1 MSSIDI
7 QKMCD
12 EILPATIEHCIEQPL
27 EPPIT
32 LINCQMNNPL
42 KNIIDITNEIENET
56 KIKQINTTIKLHF
69 QKLHIF
75 INEMNKQNETIFKIC
90 NETTDSFQVEYTLLI
105 NDLMSEYKNTYC
117 KLKITYK
124 SVVEKITNIYNMLL
138 IKEYFDFV
146 YYKNELSLIENSI
159 ELCIYNYNC
168 VKDYSNG
175 IKSYLHINNKLLIHF
190 YE

>member
-12 EILPATIEHCIEQPL
+12 EILPSTIEHCIEQTL

-42 KNIIDITNEIENET
+42 ENINDKIKNKNDT
-56 KIKQINTTIKLHF
+56 KIKKINTTIKSNFQNLHM
-69 QKLHIF
+69 I
-75 INEMNKQNETIFKIC
+75 INEMNEQNETIFKIC
-90 NETTDSFQVEYTLLI
+90 NETTDSLQEEYTVLI
-105 NDLMSEYKNTYC
+105 NDLTSKYKNNYC

-124 SVVEKITNIYNMLL
+124 SVVEKITKIYNMLL

-175 IKSYLHINNKLLIHF
+175 IKPNLHINDKLLIHF

>member
-1 MSSIDI
+1 MTSIDI
-7 QKMCD
+7 QKMYD
-12 EILPATIEHCIEQPL
+12 EILPTTIQHSIENPL
-27 EPPIT
+27 ESPMT
-32 LINCQMNNPL
+32 LFNYQMDNPL
-42 KNIIDITNEIENET
+42 KNIIDITNENENDT
-56 KIKQINTTIKLHF
+56 KIKQINTIIKLHF

-75 INEMNKQNETIFKIC
+75 INKMNKQIEKMFRIC
-90 NETTDSFQVEYTLLI
+90 NETTDSFQEEYTVLI
-105 NDLMSEYKNTYC
+105 NDLTSEYINNYS
-117 KLKITYK
+117 KLKTTYK
-124 SVVEKITNIYNMLL
+124 SVVEKITKIYNMLL

-175 IKSYLHINNKLLIHF
+175 IKPNLHINNKLLIHF